1 MKSGIEILKS
11 LILIFFFDHHKEEQV
26 RTEREGMGLEGRGK
40 KGKQESRNCC

>member
-11 LILIFFFDHHKEEQV
+11 LILIFFSDHHKEEQV